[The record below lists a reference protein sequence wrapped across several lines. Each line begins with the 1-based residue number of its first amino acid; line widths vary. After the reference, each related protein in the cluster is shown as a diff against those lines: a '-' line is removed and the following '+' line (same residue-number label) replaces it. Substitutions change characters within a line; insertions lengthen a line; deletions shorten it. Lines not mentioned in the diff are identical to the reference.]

1 MPSYSKPLVWTMTC
15 SVWPVHFLTGAMP
28 IDGSRG
34 SCWMGTVTVVP
45 GGGWLRLANRGQVLW
60 RHDLPLGDVG
70 QSRRRARSDGSPSAC
85 S

>member
-45 GGGWLRLANRGQVLW
+45 GGGLAAPR
-60 RHDLPLGDVG
+60 
-70 QSRRRARSDGSPSAC
+70 QSGAGSLAA
-85 S
+85 